1 MGRANGVLKQVLRK
15 ITPTPKERKDL
26 EAVIDR
32 AVGVT
37 EKIIKPLA
45 LRHTLAGSFTRDTWM
60 PDKKEFEIFILFPED
75 YPRERLEKMG
85 LEIGKEIVRALK
97 GSCRVA
103 YAEHPYT
110 RAKILGYDVDIVPCY
125 KVSSASRIKSAV
137 DRTPFHNKW
146 ISGHLPEKLS
156 SDVRLLKQFTK
167 AMGIY
172 GSDARTLGL
181 SGYLCELLIIHY
193 GSFQKFVQSAS
204 IWEAGRIFIDLET
217 HHKAG
222 KVPKNLRERFRDQP
236 LVVIDPVDPKRNVAA
251 AFSTENFMKLVK
263 ASRDF
268 LRNPAEGFFF
278 RRPEKPSIRHLQ
290 ELLKPRQ
297 TRLLALSF
305 RRPDVIDDV
314 WWPQL
319 RRTAL
324 RLKDILEEY
333 EFLVMGYDVWSEE
346 KGQGIILLEMEVWKL
361 PSIRRI
367 IGPPVF
373 IEDRSQEFLKKYKP
387 LGKTWVESN
396 RWVAEVKR
404 QWQEAD
410 KKLKD
415 SLSDPLKGLKA
426 KGISSYIAKSVS
438 GKKFRILKE
447 KEILNLAKKSRDFGL
462 FLKHYLE
469 KSI

>member
-1 MGRANGVLKQVLRK
+1 MVSERVLKK
-15 ITPTPKERKDL
+15 ITPTKKERKDL

-32 AVGVT
+32 VVKTT
-37 EKIIKPLA
+37 ENIIKPLA

-60 PDKKEFEIFILFPED
+60 LDKKEFEIFILFPED

-85 LEIGKEIVRALK
+85 LKIGEEIVKALK
-97 GSCRVA
+97 GSSRVA

-156 SDVRLLKQFTK
+156 GDVRLLKQFTK
-167 AMGIY
+167 ALGIY
-172 GSDARTLGL
+172 GSDTRTLGL

-204 IWEAGRIFIDLET
+204 KWEAGKVFIDLET
-217 HHKAG
+217 HHKTG
-222 KVPKNLRERFRDQP
+222 KVPKNLRERFKNQP
-236 LVVIDPVDPKRNVAA
+236 LVVIDPVDPNRNVAA
-251 AFSTENFMKLVK
+251 AFSSGNFMKLVK
-263 ASRDF
+263 TSRDF
-268 LRNPAEGFFF
+268 NRNPSEGFFF
-278 RRPEKPSIRHLQ
+278 RRPEKLNIGHLQ
-290 ELLKPRQ
+290 KLLKLRQ
-297 TRLLALSF
+297 TRLLVVSF
-305 RRPDVIDDV
+305 RKPDVIDDV
-314 WWPQL
+314 LWPQL
-319 RRTAL
+319 RRTGR

-346 KGQGIILLEMEVWKL
+346 KGKSIILLELEVWKL

-367 IGPPVF
+367 TGPPIF
-373 IEDRSQEFLKKYKP
+373 IKDRSQEFLNKYKP

-404 QWQEAD
+404 QWQDAE

-426 KGISSYIAKSVS
+426 KGISSYIAKSIS
-438 GKKFRILKE
+438 GKKFKILKE
-447 KEILNLAKKSRDFGL
+447 KEILNLAKKNQDFGL
-462 FLKHYLE
+462 FLKHHLE
-469 KSI
+469 RTI